1 MARIAEVDYMAMSR
15 QAKDMRG
22 KGNELNTELTTAY
35 NSVGEMHN
43 AWYGQRYNELA
54 KAFNNLAPKVNEMLK
69 LVVGEIPF
77 TLETIANNYAQADRG
92 SNAGSAEN
100 TPPKAV
106 PEIATPTDV
115 GMKFMTSEVEST
127 KTAVSTNFTVAQE
140 KMNEIG
146 TVLSQVQWDSEA
158 AEAFRSKFAQLKGQI
173 TESFNDINKQFG
185 DLMQQTLDDIQRTE
199 TANTVQ

>member
-77 TLETIANNYAQADRG
+77 TLETIANNYAQADCG
-92 SNAGSAEN
+92 QNAGSADN
-100 TPPKAV
+100 TPPKTVADL
-106 PEIATPTDV
+106 ATPADV
-115 GMKFMTSEVEST
+115 GMKFMTTEVETT
-127 KTAVSTNFTVAQE
+127 KTNVSTNFNNAVG
-140 KMNEIG
+140 KMNEIES
-146 TVLSQVQWDSEA
+146 VLGQVQWDSEA